1 MSESWTLRYL
11 SRRPS
16 GSGACSAVVATPSSP
31 MMVVLGVVSSSGR
44 FSFRARERVRG
55 PGSLS
60 ELSLWSSSS
69 ELNLKRNLRF
79 RGCSLLSPSACVA
92 SRQGELERAEAG
104 EEECTERCVP
114 KGLGLG
120 EWLFVR

>member
-1 MSESWTLRYL
+1 MLEPRALRYL

-16 GSGACSAVVATPSSP
+16 GGVCSAVVETPSSP
-31 MMVVLGVVSSSGR
+31 MMMVLGMVSSSGR

-69 ELNLKRNLRF
+69 ELNLNRNLRF
-79 RGCSLLSPSACVA
+79 RGCSLLLPSACVA
-92 SRQGELERAEAG
+92 SRQGRA
-104 EEECTERCVP
+104 
-114 KGLGLG
+114 
-120 EWLFVR
+120 